1 MTPPN
6 IIYSSLLLIAG
17 TICLFV
23 AALIFQTRRTAT
35 GSLALITLLL
45 ALAWW
50 DITYAIFWID
60 APGPT
65 QYFWLDITYVGAV
78 TVPAA
83 FLIFSIQFTN
93 HQDWLK
99 RPLVTFIYLEP
110 ILVLISLFTDPYHGL
125 FFAGKRVEGSAVILD
140 AGPVFWLNV
149 AYSYSLM
156 LLSIILIIRAYLRSS
171 GIYRIQLGIILL
183 ANCFVWLNS
192 IILVAGLNPLPGAD
206 NTPFSFTIAA
216 VAFAFA
222 VGKYKLLDLIPVAR
236 ESLIEKMV
244 DGVLVIDNQ
253 NRIVDMNPA
262 AQILLSINTNMLG
275 LPVVDALKE
284 WPRYEKDLSNFVQSQ
299 IEIELTGE
307 QKKYVD
313 MQVTPI
319 MDDKGKNFGRLII
332 LHDIT
337 KRKQVEAEEQQ
348 QRILAQ
354 ALQETSRALNSSLD
368 YESILQKILINVGR
382 VVPVDSANIALLDD
396 SGKFNYVRFYG
407 YMEHKVSKDE
417 LKSFSL
423 ETSRILKQAV
433 ETGEPIIIT
442 DTHADP
448 NWIVVPS
455 GAWIRSYAV
464 MPIRVREKVVGVLN
478 LDSAVIGFYT
488 SEQIHSLRAFADQ
501 VAIAV
506 ENARLFAT
514 SEREVMERKQ
524 VEEKLR
530 KQNEY
535 LSALHQITV
544 ELLDRPEPESL
555 LNNIVESA
563 ASLVNAQ
570 HGFIFLPE
578 GELLILRAATKGFSH
593 NIGRSEPIPGT
604 GVLGQVWT
612 SGEIF
617 FVENYDVWE
626 LHDTGYSNERLAAIA
641 GAPIKVGGKMA
652 GVLEVANTDH
662 GRPFNEVEVKIL
674 QRFALLASLVI
685 DNSQLFSDLQLELTE
700 RMQAESQLREAN
712 ALLQTQV
719 KQIQGLQLILREQ
732 SIRDPLTGL
741 YNRRY
746 LSEIQDRELARA
758 AREGYPVSFA
768 VIDIDHFKNV
778 NDTFGH
784 DAGDTILR
792 KLADLIQNHTRSG
805 DIVCR
810 YGGEEFLVILPNIGA
825 ATAFQIMDRLR
836 KTFMD
841 AASPPELGQ
850 SHTTISCGISEYPVH
865 GNSANEMIIVADKAM
880 YQAKAAGRNQVVVCN
895 SESNGESYNEG

>member
-1 MTPPN
+1 
-6 IIYSSLLLIAG
+6 
-17 TICLFV
+17 
-23 AALIFQTRRTAT
+23 
-35 GSLALITLLL
+35 
-45 ALAWW
+45 
-50 DITYAIFWID
+50 
-60 APGPT
+60 
-65 QYFWLDITYVGAV
+65 
-78 TVPAA
+78 
-83 FLIFSIQFTN
+83 
-93 HQDWLK
+93 
-99 RPLVTFIYLEP
+99 
-110 ILVLISLFTDPYHGL
+110 
-125 FFAGKRVEGSAVILD
+125 
-140 AGPVFWLNV
+140 
-149 AYSYSLM
+149 
-156 LLSIILIIRAYLRSS
+156 
-171 GIYRIQLGIILL
+171 
-183 ANCFVWLNS
+183 
-192 IILVAGLNPLPGAD
+192 
-206 NTPFSFTIAA
+206 
-216 VAFAFA
+216 
-222 VGKYKLLDLIPVAR
+222 
-236 ESLIEKMV
+236 
-244 DGVLVIDNQ
+244 
-253 NRIVDMNPA
+253 
-262 AQILLSINTNMLG
+262 
-275 LPVVDALKE
+275 
-284 WPRYEKDLSNFVQSQ
+284 
-299 IEIELTGE
+299 
-307 QKKYVD
+307 
-313 MQVTPI
+313 
-319 MDDKGKNFGRLII
+319 
-332 LHDIT
+332 
-337 KRKQVEAEEQQ
+337 
-348 QRILAQ
+348 
-354 ALQETSRALNSSLD
+354 
-368 YESILQKILINVGR
+368 VGR
-382 VVPVDSANIALLDD
+382 VVPIDSANIALLDD
-396 SGKFNYVRFYG
+396 EGKINYVRFYG
-407 YMEHKVSKDE
+407 YMEHKVSKEE
-417 LKSFSL
+417 LKSFNL
-423 ETSRILKQAV
+423 ETSIIFKRAF
-433 ETGEPIIIT
+433 ETAEPFIVP

-448 NWIVVPS
+448 NWIMAPS

-478 LDSAVIGFYT
+478 LDSAEIGFYT
-488 SEQIHSLRAFADQ
+488 PEHIHSLRAFADQ

-612 SGEIF
+612 SGETF
-617 FVENYDVWE
+617 FVENYNVWE
-626 LHDTGYSNERLAAIA
+626 LHDTDYSNERLAAIA

-662 GRPFNEVEVKIL
+662 VRPFSEVEVKIL

-768 VIDIDHFKNV
+768 VIDIDHFKSV

-784 DAGDTILR
+784 DAGDIILK

-841 AASPPELGQ
+841 TASPPELGQ

-880 YQAKAAGRNQVVVCN
+880 YQAKAAGRNQVVVWN
-895 SESNGESYNEG
+895 PENNGES